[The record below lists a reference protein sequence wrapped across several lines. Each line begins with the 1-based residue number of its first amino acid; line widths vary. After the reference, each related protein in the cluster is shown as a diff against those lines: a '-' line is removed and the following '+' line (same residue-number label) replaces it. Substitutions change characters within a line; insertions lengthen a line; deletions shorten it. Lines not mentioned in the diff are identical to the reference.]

1 VCVGVVMLSLL
12 LEALVVVFLTT
23 GPVTGEGRGGEVG
36 WGKKTRGGV
45 ACQRKEL
52 VCLSVCVAYEQN
64 MSRMLFKERGTC
76 TTNQCQWLYAC
87 SGY

>member
-36 WGKKTRGGV
+36 WGKKTRGGGGLSTKG
-45 ACQRKEL
+45 ACVLER
-52 VCLSVCVAYEQN
+52 VRCV
-64 MSRMLFKERGTC
+64 
-76 TTNQCQWLYAC
+76 
-87 SGY
+87 